1 MEHFI
6 PSHITFTTI
15 LEGRNYTHFTDLET
29 EAQLALIEMSS
40 LPRWVHGMS
49 RRIDAHRCPH
59 LME

>member
-40 LPRWVHGMS
+40 LPRWVLECPEELMLT
-49 RRIDAHRCPH
+49 DAPT
-59 LME
+59 